1 MPASTREATKG
12 SSEER
17 ELIRGGS
24 DEHELIRGGSDERVQ
39 SVDAALV
46 RGGVTIAESV
56 LAKIAATAARS
67 VPGIYPAGAGG
78 VARALGTS
86 EAKTD
91 GIRARI
97 RHGREVNLEMKMKVD
112 YGEHIPTR
120 GEQVRGAVAAA
131 IDRLTDLET
140 REIKVKITE
149 ITVPAEDEIASG
161 GRDGVEA

>member
-17 ELIRGGS
+17 ELIP
-24 DEHELIRGGSDERVQ
+24 GGSDERVH
-39 SVDAALV
+39 SVNAASV

-56 LAKIAATAARS
+56 LAKIAATAARR

-86 EAKTD
+86 EAKTE

-97 RHGREVNLEMKMKVD
+97 RRGREVNLEMKMKVD

-149 ITVPAEDEIASG
+149 IAIPSDDQMASG
-161 GRDGVEA
+161 DGDGVEARS

>member
-17 ELIRGGS
+17 ELTAADGDGR
-24 DEHELIRGGSDERVQ
+24 LQ
-39 SVDAALV
+39 SQDAAPV

-56 LAKIAATAARS
+56 LAKIAARAARR
-67 VPGIYPAGAGG
+67 VPGIYPAGASG

-86 EAKTD
+86 QAQTE

-97 RHGREVNLEMKMKVD
+97 RHGREVDLDMKMKVD

-120 GEQVRGAVAAA
+120 GEQVRSAVAAA
-131 IDRLTDLET
+131 IDRLTDLQT

-149 ITVPAEDEIASG
+149 IAIPADDQPASG
-161 GRDGVEA
+161 DGVGVEAGP